1 MQVRSRI
8 HAGEVLEAI
17 IHKRNFIRPYDP
29 SLFIDPNSSGDI
41 HHVVELGD
49 EVLLVN
55 QRGVCW
61 MSVGNPLAGILDAV
75 GVLRDGD
82 DFEVLAFQL
91 LIDCLPSWQV
101 KAAPSPHAPCDKKHF
116 LPSTAAP
123 PTTLP

>member
-1 MQVRSRI
+1 M
-8 HAGEVLEAI
+8 
-17 IHKRNFIRPYDP
+17 
-29 SLFIDPNSSGDI
+29 
-41 HHVVELGD
+41 
-49 EVLLVN
+49 LLVN

-101 KAAPSPHAPCDKKHF
+101 KAAPSPRGPCDKKHF
-116 LPSTAAP
+116 LAAKVGQRMH
-123 PTTLP
+123 LAVHVGQREVWRAE